1 VDALGRARALAAALA
16 VATALAA
23 CTSAGEPAWTAGA
36 TPMATSAGASAG
48 PASAC
53 DHDTFPGWPKPGQVT
68 TSGIIPVLASS
79 EKLVGESRLLF
90 ALVDDQN
97 RPIADD
103 TLEVEI
109 GFFDL
114 CADPATPTEIVT
126 PGFAWGVAG
135 QRAFYVTTPT
145 LTQPGPWG
153 AAVAVR
159 DPATGVVT
167 GAKLQF
173 TVSEGGFGPR
183 VGDAAPSLKTLT
195 LADVGGD
202 VQRISTDPTPE
213 PSFYGTSLDDALA
226 AKEPFLLA
234 FITPAFCKS
243 AQCGP
248 TIDVVKQAVKAAPIR
263 VVAVEPYQLVYVDG
277 RLQPVLKDGNF
288 VPVEAATAYGIPTEP
303 WLFVVGADGTIASSF
318 EAVVGDQELVDAI
331 RAVAR

>member
-1 VDALGRARALAAALA
+1 VLPGRVLALAATL
-16 VATALAA
+16 VAAIVLAA
-23 CTSAGEPAWTAGA
+23 CTSAGEPARTAGA

-48 PASAC
+48 PAAAC
-53 DHDTFPGWPKPGQVT
+53 DTGDFPGWPKPGQVT

-79 EKLVGESRLLF
+79 EKLVGPSRLLF
-90 ALVDDQN
+90 VLVDNQN

-114 CADPATPTEIVT
+114 CADPATPTEILT

-135 QRAFYVTTPT
+135 ERAFYVTTPT
-145 LTQPGPWG
+145 LTKPGPWG

-159 DPATGVVT
+159 DPATGVTT

-183 VGDAAPSLKTLT
+183 VGDTAPPVKTLT

-202 VQRISTDPTPE
+202 VRRISTDTTPE
-213 PSFYGTSLDDALA
+213 PAFYETSLDAALA
-226 AKEPFLLA
+226 AREPFLLA
-234 FITPAFCKS
+234 FVTPAFCTS

-248 TIDVVKQAVKAAPIR
+248 TIDVVKQAVKASPIR
-263 VVAVEPYQLVYVDG
+263 VVAVEPYELVYQDG
-277 RLQPVLKDGNF
+277 RLKPVYRDGSF
-288 VPVEAATAYGIPTEP
+288 VPVEAADVYGIPTEP
-303 WLFVVGADGTIASSF
+303 WLFIVGADGKIASSF
-318 EAVVGDQELVDAI
+318 EAVVGEQELADAI
-331 RAVAR
+331 RAVTK